1 MSAPLADHQFHI
13 RLLTRADGPAY
24 SQLRL
29 RSLQEDGDVFLS
41 SFDTESQLH
50 EDAFASH
57 LDYTYHPPHF
67 GYFGIFV
74 EEKLAG
80 YVQVGKTYLDKQE
93 HIALMNNLYIAPE
106 YRGLGLAKKVF
117 AHVFDLL
124 EKSEKVERLYL
135 TCAARN
141 KKALHLY
148 QDLGFRRF
156 AVRAK
161 SIKWQG
167 EYGDEVEM
175 VKILKTPLT
184 SRGEN

>member
-1 MSAPLADHQFHI
+1 MSAQPLSDQQLHI
-13 RLLTRADGPAY
+13 RLLTRADGADY

-41 SFDTESQLH
+41 SFETESTLH
-50 EDAFASH
+50 EDAFAAH

-74 EEKLAG
+74 EDKLVG

-93 HIALMNNLYIAPE
+93 HIALLNNLYILPE
-106 YRGLGLAKKVF
+106 FRGQGLAKKVF
-117 AHVFDLL
+117 SHIFNLL
-124 EKSEKVERLYL
+124 DKSEKNERLYL

-141 KKALHLY
+141 KKALGLY
-148 QDLGFRRF
+148 RELGFQRF

-167 EYGDEVEM
+167 QYGDEVEM
-175 VKILKTPLT
+175 VKILKHP
-184 SRGEN
+184 